1 MNRAII
7 PGSFDPITVGH
18 LDIIERSL
26 KIFDEVIVCV
36 LVNPNKKTLF
46 SIEERE
52 FLIKK
57 SVISINDS
65 NKIKVDSHTG
75 LLIDY
80 MNEKN
85 INIIIKGLRAF
96 SDFEYEIQMA
106 FLNNKMA
113 PNIETFFLMTTENL
127 SYISSSAIKQIVEF
141 GGTITGLV
149 PSTIEK
155 DIMCKILEE

>member
-7 PGSFDPITVGH
+7 PGSFDPITLGH
-18 LDIIERSL
+18 LDIIERSSR
-26 KIFDEVIVCV
+26 IFDEITVCV
-36 LVNPNKKTLF
+36 LVNLDKKTLF
-46 SIEERE
+46 SIKERE
-52 FLIKK
+52 KLIIK
-57 SVISINDS
+57 SISTIENCG
-65 NKIKVDSHTG
+65 KIVVDSHTG

-80 MNEKN
+80 MNQKN

-127 SYISSSAIKQIVEF
+127 SYISSSSIKQIVKF
-141 GGTITGLV
+141 GGKISGLV
-149 PSTIEK
+149 PSNIEQ
-155 DIMCKILEE
+155 DIIRKILE

>member
-7 PGSFDPITVGH
+7 PGSFDPITLGH
-18 LDIIERSL
+18 LDIIERSSR
-26 KIFDEVIVCV
+26 IFDEITVCV
-36 LVNPNKKTLF
+36 LVNPDKKTLF
-46 SIEERE
+46 SIKERE
-52 FLIKK
+52 KLIIK
-57 SVISINDS
+57 SISTIKNCG
-65 NKIKVDSHTG
+65 KIVVDSHTG

-80 MNEKN
+80 MNQKN

-127 SYISSSAIKQIVEF
+127 SYISSSSIKQIVKF
-141 GGTITGLV
+141 GGKISGLV
-149 PSTIEK
+149 PSNIEQ
-155 DIMCKILEE
+155 DIIRKILE

>member
-7 PGSFDPITVGH
+7 PGSFDPITLGH
-18 LDIIERSL
+18 LDIIERSSR
-26 KIFDEVIVCV
+26 IFDEITVCV
-36 LVNPNKKTLF
+36 LVNPDKKTLF
-46 SIEERE
+46 SIKERE
-52 FLIKK
+52 KLIIK
-57 SVISINDS
+57 SISTIENCG
-65 NKIKVDSHTG
+65 KIVVDSHTG

-80 MNEKN
+80 MNQKN

-127 SYISSSAIKQIVEF
+127 SYISSSSIKQIVKF
-141 GGTITGLV
+141 GGKISGLV
-149 PSTIEK
+149 PSNIEQ
-155 DIMCKILEE
+155 DIIRKILE

>member
-7 PGSFDPITVGH
+7 PGSFDPITLGH
-18 LDIIERSL
+18 LDIIERSS
-26 KIFDEVIVCV
+26 KIFDEITVCL
-36 LVNPNKKTLF
+36 LVNPDKKTVF
-46 SIEERE
+46 SIKERE
-52 FLIKK
+52 KLITK
-57 SVISINDS
+57 SISTIENCD
-65 NKIKVDSHTG
+65 KIVVDSYNG

-80 MNEKN
+80 MNQKN

-127 SYISSSAIKQIVEF
+127 SYISSSSIKQIVKF
-141 GGTITGLV
+141 GGKISGLV
-149 PSTIEK
+149 PSNIEQ
-155 DIMCKILEE
+155 DIIRKILE

>member
-7 PGSFDPITVGH
+7 PGSFDPITLGH
-18 LDIIERSL
+18 LDIIERSSR
-26 KIFDEVIVCV
+26 IFDEITVCV
-36 LVNPNKKTLF
+36 LVNPDKKTLF
-46 SIEERE
+46 SIKERE
-52 FLIKK
+52 KLIIK
-57 SVISINDS
+57 SISTIENCG
-65 NKIKVDSHTG
+65 KIVVDSHTG

-80 MNEKN
+80 MNKKN

-127 SYISSSAIKQIVEF
+127 SYISSSSIKQIVKF
-141 GGTITGLV
+141 GGKISGLV
-149 PSTIEK
+149 PSNIEQ
-155 DIMCKILEE
+155 DIIRKILE

>member
-7 PGSFDPITVGH
+7 PGSFDPITLGH
-18 LDIIERSL
+18 LDIIERSSR
-26 KIFDEVIVCV
+26 IFDEITVCV
-36 LVNPNKKTLF
+36 LVNPDKKTLF
-46 SIEERE
+46 SIKERE
-52 FLIKK
+52 KLIIK
-57 SVISINDS
+57 SISTIENCG
-65 NKIKVDSHTG
+65 KIVVDSHTG

-80 MNEKN
+80 MNQKN

-127 SYISSSAIKQIVEF
+127 SYISSSSENIFNIY
-141 GGTITGLV
+141 
-149 PSTIEK
+149 
-155 DIMCKILEE
+155 

>member
-7 PGSFDPITVGH
+7 PGSFDPITLGH

-26 KIFDEVIVCV
+26 KIFDEVTVCV
-36 LVNPNKKTLF
+36 LVNPDKKTLF

-52 FLIKK
+52 ILIKK
-57 SVISINDS
+57 AISTLNNS
-65 NKIKVDSHTG
+65 HKIIVDSHTG

-80 MNEKN
+80 MNKKN
-85 INIIIKGLRAF
+85 INVIIKGLRAF

-113 PNIETFFLMTTENL
+113 PNIETFFLMTTESL
-127 SYISSSAIKQIVEF
+127 SYISSSSIKQIVKF
-141 GGTITGLV
+141 GGKISDLV
-149 PSTIEK
+149 PSNIEQ
-155 DIMCKILEE
+155 DIICKILG

>member
-7 PGSFDPITVGH
+7 PGSFDPITLGH
-18 LDIIERSL
+18 LDIIERSSR
-26 KIFDEVIVCV
+26 IFDEITVCV
-36 LVNPNKKTLF
+36 LVNPDKKTLF
-46 SIEERE
+46 SIKERE
-52 FLIKK
+52 KLITK
-57 SVISINDS
+57 SISTIENCG
-65 NKIKVDSHTG
+65 KIVVDSHTG

-80 MNEKN
+80 MNQKN

-127 SYISSSAIKQIVEF
+127 SYISSSSIKQIVKF
-141 GGTITGLV
+141 GGKISGLV
-149 PSTIEK
+149 PSNIEQ
-155 DIMCKILEE
+155 DIIRKILE

>member
-7 PGSFDPITVGH
+7 LGSFDPITLGH
-18 LDIIERSL
+18 LDIIERSSR
-26 KIFDEVIVCV
+26 IFDEITVCV
-36 LVNPNKKTLF
+36 LVNPDKKTLF
-46 SIEERE
+46 SIKERE
-52 FLIKK
+52 KLIIK
-57 SVISINDS
+57 SISTIENCG
-65 NKIKVDSHTG
+65 KIVVDSHTG

-80 MNEKN
+80 MNQKN

-127 SYISSSAIKQIVEF
+127 SYISSSSIKQIVKF
-141 GGTITGLV
+141 GGKISGLV
-149 PSTIEK
+149 PSNIEQ
-155 DIMCKILEE
+155 DIIRKILE

>member
-7 PGSFDPITVGH
+7 PGSFDPITLGH
-18 LDIIERSL
+18 IDIIERSL
-26 KIFDEVIVCV
+26 KIFDEITVCV
-36 LVNPNKKTLF
+36 LVNPDKNTLF
-46 SIEERE
+46 SIEDRKR
-52 FLIKK
+52 LISK
-57 SVISINDS
+57 SVCNLNDS
-65 NKIKVDSHTG
+65 DKIKIDSYEG

-80 MNEKN
+80 MNRKD

-127 SYISSSAIKQIVEF
+127 SYISSSSIKQIVKF
-141 GGTITGLV
+141 GGNISGLV
-149 PSTIEK
+149 PSVIEQ
-155 DIMCKILEE
+155 DIIHKILE

>member
-7 PGSFDPITVGH
+7 PGSFDPITLGH

-36 LVNPNKKTLF
+36 LVNPDKKSLF
-46 SIEERE
+46 SIDERKD
-52 FLIKK
+52 LIEKAIK
-57 SVISINDS
+57 NINS
-65 NKIKVDSHTG
+65 NEKIIVDSHDG

-80 MNEKN
+80 MSKN
-85 INIIIKGLRAF
+85 DVNVIIKGLRAF

-127 SYISSSAIKQIVEF
+127 SYISSSSIKQIVKF
-141 GGTITGLV
+141 GGKITGLV
-149 PSTIEK
+149 PSNIEQ
-155 DIMCKILEE
+155 DIIRKILE

>member
-7 PGSFDPITVGH
+7 PGSFDPITLGH
-18 LDIIERSL
+18 LDIIERSS
-26 KIFDEVIVCV
+26 KIFDEITVCV
-36 LVNPNKKTLF
+36 LVNPDKKTLF
-46 SIEERE
+46 SIKERE
-52 FLIKK
+52 KLITK
-57 SVISINDS
+57 SISTIENCG
-65 NKIKVDSHTG
+65 KIVVDSHTG

-80 MNEKN
+80 MNQKN

-127 SYISSSAIKQIVEF
+127 SYISSSSIKQIVKF
-141 GGTITGLV
+141 GGKISGLV
-149 PSTIEK
+149 PSNIEQ
-155 DIMCKILEE
+155 DIIRKILE

>member
-7 PGSFDPITVGH
+7 PGSFDPITLGH
-18 LDIIERSL
+18 LDIIERSSR
-26 KIFDEVIVCV
+26 IFDEITVCV
-36 LVNPNKKTLF
+36 LVNPDKKTLF
-46 SIEERE
+46 SIKERE
-52 FLIKK
+52 KLIIK
-57 SVISINDS
+57 SISTIENCG
-65 NKIKVDSHTG
+65 KIVVDSHTG

-80 MNEKN
+80 MNQKN

-127 SYISSSAIKQIVEF
+127 SYISSYSIKQIVKF
-141 GGTITGLV
+141 GGKISGLV
-149 PSTIEK
+149 PSNIEQ
-155 DIMCKILEE
+155 DIIRKILE

>member
-7 PGSFDPITVGH
+7 PGSFDPITLGH
-18 LDIIERSL
+18 LDIIERSS
-26 KIFDEVIVCV
+26 KIFDEITVCV
-36 LVNPNKKTLF
+36 LVNPDKNTLF
-46 SIEERE
+46 SIKERE
-52 FLIKK
+52 KLITK
-57 SVISINDS
+57 SISTIENCG
-65 NKIKVDSHTG
+65 KIVVDSHTG

-80 MNEKN
+80 MNQKN

-127 SYISSSAIKQIVEF
+127 SYISSSSIKQIVKF
-141 GGTITGLV
+141 GGKISGLV
-149 PSTIEK
+149 PSNIEQ
-155 DIMCKILEE
+155 DIIRKILE

>member
-7 PGSFDPITVGH
+7 PGSFDPITLGH

-36 LVNPNKKTLF
+36 LVNPDKKSLF
-46 SIEERE
+46 SIDERKE
-52 FLIKK
+52 LIEK
-57 SVISINDS
+57 SITNISCNE
-65 NKIKVDSHTG
+65 KIIVDSHDG

-80 MNEKN
+80 MSKN
-85 INIIIKGLRAF
+85 DVNVIIKGLRAF

-113 PNIETFFLMTTENL
+113 PNIETFFLMSTENL
-127 SYISSSAIKQIVEF
+127 SYISSSSIKQIVKF
-141 GGTITGLV
+141 GGKITGLV
-149 PSTIEK
+149 PSNIEQ
-155 DIMCKILEE
+155 DIIRKILE

>member
-7 PGSFDPITVGH
+7 PGSFDPITLGN
-18 LDIIERSL
+18 LDIIERSSR
-26 KIFDEVIVCV
+26 IFDEITVCV
-36 LVNPNKKTLF
+36 LVNPDKKTLF
-46 SIEERE
+46 SIKERE
-52 FLIKK
+52 KLIIK
-57 SVISINDS
+57 SISTIENCG
-65 NKIKVDSHTG
+65 KIVVDSHTG

-80 MNEKN
+80 MNQKN

-127 SYISSSAIKQIVEF
+127 SYISSSSIKQIVKF
-141 GGTITGLV
+141 GGKISGLV
-149 PSTIEK
+149 PSNIEQ
-155 DIMCKILEE
+155 DIIRKILE

>member
-1 MNRAII
+1 MNRAIV
-7 PGSFDPITVGH
+7 PGSFDPITLGH

-26 KIFDEVIVCV
+26 KIFDEVTVCV
-36 LVNPNKKTLF
+36 LVNPDKKTLF
-46 SIEERE
+46 TIEERKD
-52 FLIKK
+52 LINK
-57 SVISINDS
+57 SLS
-65 NKIKVDSHTG
+65 NLKNRDKIIVDSHEG

-127 SYISSSAIKQIVEF
+127 SYISSSSIKQIVKF
-141 GGTITGLV
+141 GGKISGLV
-149 PSTIEK
+149 PSIIEQ
-155 DIMCKILEE
+155 DIIRKILE

>member
-7 PGSFDPITVGH
+7 PGSFDPITLGH

-26 KIFDEVIVCV
+26 KIFDQVTVCV
-36 LVNPNKKTLF
+36 FLNPDKKTVF
-46 SIEERE
+46 SLSERE
-52 FLIKK
+52 YLIKK
-57 SVISINDS
+57 AISVLDNRD
-65 NKIKVDSHTG
+65 KIKIDSYSG

-80 MNEKN
+80 MKEQNLN
-85 INIIIKGLRAF
+85 VIIRGLRAF

-127 SYISSSAIKQIVEF
+127 SYVSSSSIKQIVRF
-141 GGTITGLV
+141 GGKITGLV
-149 PSTIEK
+149 PENIEQ
-155 DIMCKILEE
+155 DIIRKIME